1 MIKTFVSFFY
11 LCRMSTVKKLFVR
24 EILVTIFMIF
34 CVLGF
39 HAQTKI
45 GLNQL
50 KGTVVDNETKSPLDF
65 VNITLFSEKDSAAV
79 TGGITNQSGEFQI
92 NQIPDGFYYIRLKF
106 IGYRERL
113 ISGIKFEGRE
123 RIKSLG
129 KVQLERAD
137 RELKEVVIEIEKPLM
152 ETSID
157 KKVFNVGEDQTARG
171 GTAIDVLNNV
181 PSIDIDQDGQISLR
195 GNSNVTILIDGRPS
209 SLSGSSRQAILD
221 AIPAASIERIEV
233 VTNPSAK
240 YDPDGMSGIINIVL
254 KKNKLRG
261 LNGSLDLT
269 YGTGNNPT
277 GSFSINVRNN
287 KINAYATYSYRYY
300 EGYRNFNSY
309 RERKIGAETEF
320 LKQTRVGHDLN
331 SGHTIKTGLD
341 YTLKPGHVMGVS
353 LTGSSNLRSRSGL
366 LTNELST
373 TNGVYQLWQRNSD
386 EPNRSKSLDVNLNYQ
401 WTFKEKKGELM
412 LDLNQSWGKGMQEG
426 IYDEYDFIHTAL
438 SPSRMENLM
447 NPDARSIFTGALDFV
462 RNFKG
467 NIKIET
473 GVKAILNDNTQTQFR
488 EIYDPVSQT
497 YFPDI
502 SINNE
507 FRLLEQLYSLYGIYG
522 HKINKFGYQLGVR
535 LEQALVRP
543 ELLTTNEKFTND
555 YFSFFPSAHFS
566 YELPKKGE
574 FFLTYS
580 RRINRPSANNLNPF
594 TEYSDPFNL
603 RMGNPGLRPE
613 YINSFELGYNKN
625 WKKLNVNTTGYY
637 RYSTDVIQRIR
648 TFYEDGTG
656 ATTYDNLDNTVNY
669 GLEAV
674 VMYRPLPTWRNTLS
688 GNVFQTF
695 LQTSNPELMNNS
707 GIVWSAK
714 VATSVDFW
722 NRTTT
727 LQINLRYNSPRVMP
741 QGIVQFKPAL
751 DASIQ
756 RMFLD
761 KKLIVSLRVSD
772 IFDWQGFYMDLNTP
786 NVRQES
792 DFKWQSRRL
801 FISLSYKFGKME
813 VGGENRRRKSGGPGS
828 GGGDM
833 DF

>member
-1 MIKTFVSFFY
+1 MTSVKLSSAAGFRLVI
-11 LCRMSTVKKLFVR
+11 LC
-24 EILVTIFMIF
+24 LVLSANLWSQSKQG
-34 CVLGF
+34 V
-39 HAQTKI
+39 
-45 GLNQL
+45 NQL
-50 KGTVVDNETKSPLDF
+50 KGVVVDSETKAPLDF
-65 VNITLFSEKDSAAV
+65 VNITLFSEIDSTAL

-92 NQIPDGFYYIRLKF
+92 NQLPDGNYYIRLKF

-113 ISGIKFEGRE
+113 IGGIRFEGKE
-123 RIKSLG
+123 KVKQLG
-129 KVQLERAD
+129 QIQLERAD
-137 RELKEVVIEIEKPLM
+137 RELKEVVIEIETPLM

-181 PSIDIDQDGQISLR
+181 PSVDIDQDGQISLR

-221 AIPAASIERIEV
+221 AIPAASIERIEI

-261 LNGSLDLT
+261 LNGNLDLT

-277 GSFSINVRNN
+277 GSFSVNLRNN

-309 RERKIGAETEF
+309 RERKIGNETEF
-320 LKQTRVGHDLN
+320 LTQTRTGHDLN
-331 SGHTIKTGLD
+331 NGHTVKTGLD
-341 YTLKPGHVMGVS
+341 YTLKPGHIIGVS

-401 WTFKEKKGELM
+401 WTLKEKKGELM
-412 LDLNQSWGKGMQEG
+412 LDVNQSWGTGMLDG
-426 IYDEYDFIHTAL
+426 VYDEYDLIETSI
-438 SPSRMENLM
+438 SPSRMENLK
-447 NPDARSIFTGALDFV
+447 NPDSRSVLTASLDFV
-462 RNFKG
+462 RNFKS
-467 NIKIET
+467 IKLET
-473 GVKAILNDNTQTQFR
+473 GAKAIINDNTQTQFR
-488 EIYDPVSQT
+488 EIYDPVTQT
-497 YFPDI
+497 YYPDL

-507 FRLLEQLYSLYGIYG
+507 FRLVEQIYSLYGIYG
-522 HKINKFGYQLGVR
+522 HKIKKFGYQLGMR

-543 ELLTTNEKFTND
+543 ELLTTNEKYTND

-574 FFLTYS
+574 FFLSYS

-603 RMGNPGLRPE
+603 RTGNPALRPE

-656 ATTYDNLDNTVNY
+656 ATTYDNLDNTINF

-674 VMYRPLPTWRNTLS
+674 AMYRPLPIWRNTLS
-688 GNVFQTF
+688 GNVYQTF
-695 LQTSNPELMNNS
+695 LQTSNPDLMNNS
-707 GIVWSAK
+707 GIIWSAK
-714 VATSVDFW
+714 VASSIDLF

-727 LQINLRYNSPRVMP
+727 LQVNLRYNSPRVMP

-756 RMFLD
+756 RLFLD
-761 KKLIVSLRVSD
+761 KKLVVSLRVSD

-792 DFKWQSRRL
+792 TFKWQSRRV

-813 VGGENRRRKSGGPGS
+813 VGGEPRKRRSGSGGN